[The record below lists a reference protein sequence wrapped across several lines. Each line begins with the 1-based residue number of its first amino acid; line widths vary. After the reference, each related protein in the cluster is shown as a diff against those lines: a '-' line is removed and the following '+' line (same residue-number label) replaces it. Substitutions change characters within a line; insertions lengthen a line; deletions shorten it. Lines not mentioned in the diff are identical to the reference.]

1 MHPFVQSK
9 TKLDKAQE
17 MRKHKQNRN
26 KKKKKREEEV
36 IDRDIHHP
44 AYAVYE
50 TVVLGSSPPF
60 RPRISR

>member
-1 MHPFVQSK
+1 
-9 TKLDKAQE
+9 

-26 KKKKKREEEV
+26 KKKLEEV

>member
-1 MHPFVQSK
+1 MHPLSNPK
-9 TKLDKAQE
+9 PKLDKAQE

-26 KKKKKREEEV
+26 KEEEEEEEV

>member
-1 MHPFVQSK
+1 
-9 TKLDKAQE
+9 

-26 KKKKKREEEV
+26 KKEEEEV

-50 TVVLGSSPPF
+50 TVVLGFSPPF
-60 RPRISR
+60 SQAENFSLEEAVLRITLLFW

>member
-1 MHPFVQSK
+1 
-9 TKLDKAQE
+9 

-26 KKKKKREEEV
+26 KKEEEEEEEEV

-50 TVVLGSSPPF
+50 TVVLGFSPPF
-60 RPRISR
+60 SQAENFSLEEAVLRITLLFW

>member
-1 MHPFVQSK
+1 
-9 TKLDKAQE
+9 

-26 KKKKKREEEV
+26 KKEEEEEEV

-44 AYAVYE
+44 AYMVYE
-50 TVVLGSSPPF
+50 TVVLGFSPPF